1 MKAVKYM
8 DENTLIKKSI
18 EVLMEKLGPVETIRF
33 VNLSRKK
40 RMESVRRHREWQKC
54 WIKIN
59 SLMKFLENKI
69 YRNNKY
75 SDVIKKLLL
84 EKIESLYRDSCFL

>member
-40 RMESVRRHREWQKC
+40 EWKVLNDTENGKKC
-54 WIKIN
+54 
-59 SLMKFLENKI
+59 
-69 YRNNKY
+69 
-75 SDVIKKLLL
+75 
-84 EKIESLYRDSCFL
+84 

>member
-1 MKAVKYM
+1 M

-40 RMESVRRHREWQKC
+40 RMESVRRHREWQKMLN
-54 WIKIN
+54 KD
-59 SLMKFLENKI
+59 KFFNEI
-69 YRNNKY
+69 FG
-75 SDVIKKLLL
+75 
-84 EKIESLYRDSCFL
+84 E

>member
-40 RMESVRRHREWQKC
+40 RMESVRRHREWQKMLD
-54 WIKIN
+54 KD
-59 SLMKFLENKI
+59 KFFNEI
-69 YRNNKY
+69 FG
-75 SDVIKKLLL
+75 
-84 EKIESLYRDSCFL
+84 E

>member
-1 MKAVKYM
+1 MKVVKYM

-40 RMESVRRHREWQKC
+40 RMESVRRHREWQKMLN
-54 WIKIN
+54 KD
-59 SLMKFLENKI
+59 KFFNEI
-69 YRNNKY
+69 FG
-75 SDVIKKLLL
+75 
-84 EKIESLYRDSCFL
+84 E

>member
-1 MKAVKYM
+1 MKAIKYM

-40 RMESVRRHREWQKC
+40 RMESVRRHREWQKMLD
-54 WIKIN
+54 KD
-59 SLMKFLENKI
+59 KFFNE
-69 YRNNKY
+69 
-75 SDVIKKLLL
+75 VFG
-84 EKIESLYRDSCFL
+84 E

>member
-40 RMESVRRHREWQKC
+40 RMESVRRHREWQKMLN
-54 WIKIN
+54 KD
-59 SLMKFLENKI
+59 KFFNEI
-69 YRNNKY
+69 FG
-75 SDVIKKLLL
+75 
-84 EKIESLYRDSCFL
+84 E